1 MTFYALQWYRYLIRQ
16 MIRNVALVL
25 FTTFKAFENFPKKKK
40 YRKESKGNITKKEN
54 ETEKK
59 RKNKIFYLYHIL

>member
-1 MTFYALQWYRYLIRQ
+1 

-25 FTTFKAFENFPKKKK
+25 FTKAFKAFENFPKKKKK

-59 RKNKIFYLYHIL
+59 RKNKIFYLYQRIL

>member
-1 MTFYALQWYRYLIRQ
+1 

-25 FTTFKAFENFPKKKK
+25 FTTFKAFENFPKKKKK

-59 RKNKIFYLYHIL
+59 RKNKIFYLYQRIL

>member
-1 MTFYALQWYRYLIRQ
+1 

-25 FTTFKAFENFPKKKK
+25 FTTFKAFENFPKKKKK